1 MDVMPQQTMT
11 AVDQVLAYHEAT
23 KHHFNRYARSPGF
36 LDWANQPDPFRRYH
50 GAPEIL
56 LPLLERDASPPY
68 DWLFTPSRIDPAP
81 FTIQSVGLLFEC
93 SLAISAWKEYK
104 GERWALRCNPSSGN
118 LHPTEGYLVAGPVPC
133 LNDVPAVYH
142 YAPDAHALE
151 VRAEFRI
158 ETWRALRADFPVDT
172 MFVGLSSVH
181 WREAWK
187 YGERAYRYCQH
198 DAGHAMAAIRMAAA
212 MLGWRATYLEALADE
227 TVAALLGLDREA
239 DFHDR
244 ERESPDML
252 IAVYTGDCGPH
263 RTLPL
268 DAVRQIAAGVW
279 RGKANRLSDEH
290 VVWPAIDEVNAAC
303 RKPDTAEE
311 IPHPP
316 TAPKTPAGHDA
327 GSMSAYRIVQQRRS
341 AVAMDGVT
349 SIGRAVF
356 YRMLDRV
363 VPTLTAIPWDMLALP
378 VTVHLG
384 LFVHRV
390 DGVPP
395 GLYCL
400 ARDRSA
406 RHALQS
412 AMKSGFCWQTPPE
425 CPDTLP
431 LYVLEA
437 GRFDRVA
444 SAVSCGQ
451 DIAGD
456 GAFSV
461 GMLAEFEPLIRSRGP
476 WFYRRLFWETGMIGQ
491 VLYLEAE
498 AAGVR
503 STGIG
508 CYFDDPAHERFGLEG
523 RRFQSLYHFTV
534 GGPVDDTR
542 LTTLP
547 PYPESRRRTIPHFSP
562 VAPR

>member
-1 MDVMPQQTMT
+1 MT
-11 AVDQVLAYHEAT
+11 AEDIVLAYHEAT
-23 KHHFNRYARSPGF
+23 KHHFNRYARSLGY
-36 LDWANQPDPFRRYH
+36 LDWANQPDPFRRYP

-56 LPLLERDASPPY
+56 LPLQERDASPPY
-68 DWLFTPSRIDPAP
+68 DWLFTPSRIEAAP
-81 FTIQSVGLLFEC
+81 ISIQSVGLLFEC
-93 SLAISAWKEYK
+93 SLAISAWKQYK

-118 LHPTEGYLVAGPVPC
+118 LHPTEGYLVAGPVPG

-151 VRAEFRI
+151 VRAEFPI
-158 ETWRALRADFPVDT
+158 EAWHALRADFPEDSI
-172 MFVGLSSVH
+172 FVGLSSVH

-212 MLGWRATYLEALADE
+212 MLGRRAIYLGSLADE
-227 TVAALLGLDREA
+227 TVSALLGLAREA
-239 DFHDR
+239 DFHDH

-252 IAVYTGDCGPH
+252 IAVYTGDCGPR
-263 RTLPL
+263 RTLPR
-268 DAVRQIAAGVW
+268 DAIRQIAAGVW

-303 RKPDTAEE
+303 RKPETVEATFD
-311 IPHPP
+311 PP
-316 TAPKTPAGHDA
+316 IVPTTQAGRNA
-327 GSMSAYRIVQQRRS
+327 ASMSSYRIVQQRRS

-349 SIGRAVF
+349 SMGRAEF
-356 YRMLDRV
+356 YSMLARV
-363 VPTLTAIPWDMLALP
+363 VPALTTVPWDMLGPP
-378 VTVHLG
+378 VSVHLG
-384 LFVHRV
+384 LLVHRV

-400 ARDRSA
+400 ARDQSA

-412 AMKSGFCWQTPPE
+412 AMKSNFRWETPPE
-425 CPDTLP
+425 CPDALP
-431 LYVLEA
+431 LYLLEA
-437 GRFDRVA
+437 ARCDRVA

-456 GAFSV
+456 GAFSL
-461 GMLAEFEPLIRSRGP
+461 GMFAEFEPLIRSRGA

-508 CYFDDPAHERFGLEG
+508 CYFDDPVHELFGLKG
-523 RRFQSLYHFTV
+523 RQFQSLYHFTV

-547 PYPESRRRTIPHFSP
+547 PYPESRRRAIQP
-562 VAPR
+562 A